1 MSRKLTRI
9 LVIDGSE
16 VARTIISRILDEEM
30 PRTQLTLCGSGREA
44 QARLEEQHYDL
55 ITTAL
60 LLPDMDGL
68 DLCRQVRAHPSH
80 HHTPVIVV
88 SGDANERLLQ
98 EGFAAGVT
106 DYFDKSLGYQAFVEF
121 IKGFTQRNPGLVGR
135 VLYVEDS
142 PTTARHTLKLL
153 EHHGLQVVHTTTAEE
168 AIELL
173 QHNAPGNPEADAGFD
188 IVMTDFF
195 LKGAMTGGD
204 LLHAIRSK
212 FRFTQQEMPVLVLTT
227 AESPDRQVEVF
238 HAGANDFVQKPIVE
252 EILLA
257 RVRSLLLI
265 KQQFTALKLQAEEM
279 RLLATTDSLTGVR
292 NKCYLLRQGA
302 GFLEDRR
309 NQPVAALLLDIDHF
323 KRLNDSHGH
332 LTGDQVLEEVGAL
345 LNASVREGT
354 LVARFGGEEFA
365 VLLPRCR
372 LEEAQARAEEL
383 RAGIEALRPAS
394 HIITVS
400 VGVASTETCPDADLT
415 ALLDLADRAL
425 YTAKETGRNR
435 VCA

>member
-1 MSRKLTRI
+1 MFRKLTRI

-30 PRTQLTLCGSGREA
+30 PQTELTLCGSAREA
-44 QARLEEQHYDL
+44 QTCLEEQQYDL

-60 LLPDMDGL
+60 MLPDMDGL
-68 DLCRQVRAHPSH
+68 DFCRQVRAHPGH

-121 IKGFTQRNPGLVGR
+121 IKEFTQRNHGLVGR

-142 PTTARHTLKLL
+142 PTTAHHTLKLL
-153 EHHGLQVVHTTTAEE
+153 EHHGLQVVHTTTAEA

-173 QHNAPGNPEADAGFD
+173 QRTAPGGPEAEAGFD

-212 FRFTQQEMPVLVLTT
+212 FRFTRQEMPVLVLTT

-265 KQQFTALKLQAEEM
+265 KQQFTALKAQTEEM

-292 NKCYLLRQGA
+292 NKCYLLRQGEL
-302 GFLEDRR
+302 FMQDRR
-309 NQPVAALLLDIDHF
+309 NHPIAALLLDIDHF

-332 LTGDQVLEEVGAL
+332 LTGDQVLEEVGRL
-345 LNASVREGT
+345 LNASVRGGT

-372 LEEAQARAEEL
+372 LDEARTRAEEL

-394 HIITVS
+394 HVITVS
-400 VGVASTETCPDADLT
+400 VGAASTETCPEAGLST
-415 ALLDLADRAL
+415 LLDLADRAL
-425 YTAKETGRNR
+425 YTAKDTGRNR

>member
-30 PRTQLTLCGSGREA
+30 PRAQLTLCGSGREA

-68 DLCRQVRAHPSH
+68 DLCRQVRAHPGH

-121 IKGFTQRNPGLVGR
+121 IKEFTQRNPGLVGR

-173 QHNAPGNPEADAGFD
+173 QHNAPGGPGADAGFD

-400 VGVASTETCPDADLT
+400 VGVASTETCPEAELT

>member
-1 MSRKLTRI
+1 MFRKLTRI

-16 VARTIISRILDEEM
+16 VTRTIISRILDEEM
-30 PRTQLTLCGSGREA
+30 PQAQLTLCGSGSEA
-44 QARLEEQHYDL
+44 RDRLEEQQYDL

-68 DLCRQVRAHPSH
+68 DFCRQVRAHATH
-80 HHTPVIVV
+80 HHTPVVVV

-121 IKGFTQRNPGLVGR
+121 IKEFTQRNPGLVGR

-173 QHNAPGNPEADAGFD
+173 QRTAPGGPEADAGFD

-227 AESPDRQVEVF
+227 AESPERQVEVF

-257 RVRSLLLI
+257 RIRSLLLI
-265 KQQFTALKLQAEEM
+265 KQQFTALKVQAEEM

-292 NKCYLLRQGA
+292 NKCYLLHQGEQ
-302 GFLEDRR
+302 FMEDRR

-332 LTGDQVLEEVGAL
+332 LTGDQVLEQVGRL
-345 LNASVREGT
+345 LNESVREGT

-365 VLLPRCR
+365 ILLPRCR
-372 LEEAQARAEEL
+372 LADAQARAEEL
-383 RAGIEALRPAS
+383 RAGIEALRPVGQV
-394 HIITVS
+394 ITVS
-400 VGVASTETCPDADLT
+400 VGVASTETCPEADLT

-425 YTAKETGRNR
+425 YAAKDSGRNR

>member
-1 MSRKLTRI
+1 MFRKLTRI

-16 VARTIISRILDEEM
+16 VTRTIISRILDEEM
-30 PRTQLTLCGSGREA
+30 PQAQLTLCGSGREA
-44 QARLEEQHYDL
+44 RTCLDQQQYDL

-68 DLCRQVRAHPSH
+68 DFCRQVRAHAAH
-80 HHTPVIVV
+80 HHTPVVVV

-121 IKGFTQRNPGLVGR
+121 IKEFTQRNPGLVGR

-173 QHNAPGNPEADAGFD
+173 QRTAPGGPEADAGFD

-257 RVRSLLLI
+257 RIRSLLLI
-265 KQQFTALKLQAEEM
+265 KQQFTALKVQAEEM
-279 RLLATTDSLTGVR
+279 QLLATTDSLTGVR
-292 NKCYLLRQGA
+292 NKCYLLRQGEL
-302 GFLEDRR
+302 FMQDRR
-309 NQPVAALLLDIDHF
+309 NQPIAALLLDIDHF

-332 LTGDQVLEEVGAL
+332 LTGDQVLEEVGRL
-345 LNASVREGT
+345 LNESVREGT

-365 VLLPRCR
+365 ILLPRCR
-372 LEEAQARAEEL
+372 LDEAQARAEEL
-383 RAGIEALRPAS
+383 RAGIEALRPAGQL
-394 HIITVS
+394 ITVS
-400 VGVASTETCPDADLT
+400 VGVASTDTCPEADLT
-415 ALLDLADRAL
+415 ALLDLSDRAL
-425 YTAKETGRNR
+425 YAAKDSGRNR

>member
-1 MSRKLTRI
+1 MFRKLTRI

-16 VARTIISRILDEEM
+16 VSRTIISRILDEEM
-30 PRTQLTLCGSGREA
+30 PQAQITLCGSGREA
-44 QARLEEQHYDL
+44 QAQLDIQQYDL
-55 ITTAL
+55 ITSAL

-68 DLCRQVRAHPSH
+68 DFCRHVRAHLTH
-80 HHTPVIVV
+80 HHTPLVVV

-106 DYFDKSLGYQAFVEF
+106 DYFDKSLGYRAFVDF
-121 IKGFTQRNPGLVGR
+121 IKDFTQRNAGLVGR

-142 PTTARHTLKLL
+142 PTTAKFTLNLM
-153 EHHGLQVVHTTTAEE
+153 ERHGLQAVHTSTAEE

-173 QHNAPGNPEADAGFD
+173 QRTAPGGPEEDNGFD

-195 LKGAMTGGD
+195 LKGSMTGGD
-204 LLHAIRSK
+204 LLHAIRAK

-227 AESPDRQVEVF
+227 AESSDRQVEVF

-257 RVRSLLLI
+257 RIRSLLLI
-265 KQQFTALKLQAEEM
+265 KQQFIALKVQAEEM

-292 NKCYLLRQGA
+292 NKCYLLTQGER
-302 GFLEDRR
+302 FLQDRR
-309 NQPVAALLLDIDHF
+309 NQPVSALLLDIDHF
-323 KRLNDSHGH
+323 KRLNDTHGH
-332 LTGDQVLEEVGAL
+332 LTGDEVLKEVGRL
-345 LNASVREGT
+345 LQDNVREGT

-365 VLLPRCR
+365 ILLPHCL
-372 LEEAQARAEEL
+372 LEDAQARAEDL
-383 RAGIEALRPAS
+383 RARIESLEPAS
-394 HIITVS
+394 HAITVS
-400 VGVASTETCPDADLT
+400 VGVASTQDYPDADLPT
-415 ALLDLADRAL
+415 LLDHADRAL
-425 YTAKETGRNR
+425 YAAKEAGRNQ